1 MSDDYFLLDEG
12 STIMGTHYDLEPK
25 WQENRFGPT
34 VRNIKRR
41 IPFAGMDASGS
52 GVGNNGSGVQNA
64 AMLIEM
70 NPQILT
76 NARSG
81 QDLEAVMPD
90 ATTMAGMMVG
100 VNRADLRRVAASLAL
115 SKLAIDHYR
124 GMPDASWNLAKEMRR
139 QTDKAIAER
148 QDQIINTSTG
158 AKGTVLNTYA
168 PGAST
173 AYVSGDY
180 IFIQLST
187 SPSMFH
193 QGELL
198 TMVTTS
204 GTHKI
209 ALTVLAVCHAPQFE
223 RMNIGPGIMC
233 LDSGAG
239 GYLGSIAAGDTLYP
253 AGETPSTSGYPC
265 SMPALFDSSTAPGA
279 FFDKTRYGTT
289 NWVNNFLV
297 PYMEYCAAAS
307 APAPFDIDVHFGHM
321 FATLAQMIPTE
332 RNNLAP
338 QKGEENIS
346 ISEAVICESSP
357 AMVRE
362 IARQANQPKSRW
374 TRAIPSSLGEAGKQ
388 IIAVAGATATVLIDP
403 DMPPIVL
410 QSNELMTPT
419 NVRTWDP
426 NQWAMIEMGGGK
438 PDWLRDPGSGSVWHQ
453 AYSIT
458 GADTAVSTTTLHL
471 IPKYIAGAFVINT
484 PICLRPKTG
493 YEIQGVKP
501 SF

>member
-1 MSDDYFLLDEG
+1 MADDYFLLAEG

-41 IPFAGMDASGS
+41 IPFAGMDASGT
-52 GVGNNGSGVQNA
+52 GVGSAGTNA
-64 AMLIEM
+64 AMMIEM
-70 NPQILT
+70 NPQIMT

-81 QDLEAVMPD
+81 SDLEAVMPD

-100 VNRADLRRVAASLAL
+100 VNQSDMRRVAASLAL
-115 SKLAIDHYR
+115 SKLALDHYR

-158 AKGTVLNTYA
+158 AKGTVANVYA
-168 PGAST
+168 PGGTS
-173 AYVSGDY
+173 AYSSAGY
-180 IFIQLST
+180 AWIQLST

-193 QGELL
+193 QGELI
-198 TMVTTS
+198 TITQS
-204 GTHKI
+204 SN
-209 ALTVLAVCHAPQFE
+209 TVSAVVVAVCHAPQFE
-223 RMNIGPGIMC
+223 RLNIGPGIMVYAST
-233 LDSGAG
+233 DT
-239 GYLGSIAAGDTLYP
+239 YLSSVTAGDTIYP

-265 SMPALFDSSTAPGA
+265 SMPALFNSSTTPGA

-297 PYMEYCAAAS
+297 PYMEYCGDAS
-307 APAPFDIDVHFGHM
+307 APVPFDIDVHFGHM

-338 QKGEENIS
+338 QKGEENIE
-346 ISEAVICESSP
+346 ISDAVITEASP

-362 IARQANQPKSRW
+362 ISRQAGQPGSRW
-374 TRAIPSSLGEAGKQ
+374 TRALPSTLGEAGKK
-388 IIAVAGATATVLIDP
+388 IIAVCGTTATVLIDP

-438 PDWLRDPGSGSVWHQ
+438 PEWLKDPGSGSVWHQ
-453 AYSIT
+453 AYNIT
-458 GADTAVSTTTLHL
+458 SAGSVASTTTLHL
-471 IPKYIAGAFVINT
+471 VPKYIAGAYVINT
-484 PICLRPKTG
+484 PICMRPKTG
-493 YEIQGVKP
+493 YEIQGVKV
-501 SF
+501 SI